1 MQLKEHF
8 MDRKF
13 QIIFH
18 FHRGEHHIV
27 TLVRQVIGCSSDAT
41 LQIHDLVVDITDV
54 DFLIC
59 PFFIV
64 KSLKIHGRTTVSKDI
79 LHHKSC
85 KVPTL
90 LKAQLFR
97 MVLVTDV
104 LHERRNIVHRAVFF
118 PQRILHDK
126 KQQCKQHIH
135 LLIPRLYAVIL
146 PLLLSKAV
154 AAEQRIPPDK
164 FHSLLKIL

>member
-1 MQLKEHF
+1 

-64 KSLKIHGRTTVSKDI
+64 KSLKIHGRTAVSKDI
-79 LHHKSC
+79 LHHKSR

-104 LHERRNIVHRAVFF
+104 LHERRNI